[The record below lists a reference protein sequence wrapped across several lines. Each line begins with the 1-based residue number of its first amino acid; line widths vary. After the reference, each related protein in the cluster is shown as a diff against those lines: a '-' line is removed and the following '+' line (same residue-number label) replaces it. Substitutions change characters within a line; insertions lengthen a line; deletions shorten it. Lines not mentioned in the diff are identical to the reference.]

1 MNSKQKASVAL
12 IEGCEQVESISELL
26 DIFAHDINFTSRM
39 IERIDKMLEDN
50 QLFGSVNIEEEE
62 IEGSPEFLAEETLAH
77 LISLQCGLILSMEMS
92 LRAFMQKA
100 QKEGRHQAAVEVIGK
115 LIIRGDSPSAN

>member
-1 MNSKQKASVAL
+1 MNSKQKASIAL
-12 IEGCEQVESISELL
+12 IEGCEQVESMSELL
-26 DIFAHDINFTSRM
+26 DIFSQDVNSASVT
-39 IERIDKMLEDN
+39 IEQIDQMLEDN

-115 LIIRGDSPSAN
+115 LITRGDSPSAN